1 MLRLFNQVAVL
12 ELGIDEISSKL
23 RQLGQ
28 KIQSKLEEIQSDVKR
43 KLNSWKGDAVPAE
56 SSSEEQSAG
65 SAPIELEGQCGT
77 TKVRL
82 LASHIAI
89 LQGSCGE

>member
-23 RQLGQ
+23 RQLGK
-28 KIQSKLEEIQSDVKR
+28 KIQSKLEEIRSDVNR
-43 KLNSWKGDAVPAE
+43 KLNSWKGDAVSAE

-65 SAPIELEGQCGT
+65 SASIEGQCGT

-89 LQGSCGE
+89 LRGGCGV